1 MEDLQCFFTKVPFTE
16 DILGLPLTFT
26 RNPKTKVTDHILAGM
41 DLVSQDAV
49 RYMGVEKTLAGDPV
63 QAFLPLYLTHEHF
76 ERVKVRTFMLPCL
89 LQTVESSSGRKPQCL
104 HDWI

>member
-1 MEDLQCFFTKVPFTE
+1 
-16 DILGLPLTFT
+16 
-26 RNPKTKVTDHILAGM
+26 M

-76 ERVKVRTFMLPCL
+76 EHVKVRNISCQASKRL
-89 LQTVESSSGRKPQCL
+89 LSVFQGVSLNACTTAFEKCCTTISWFIMV
-104 HDWI
+104 